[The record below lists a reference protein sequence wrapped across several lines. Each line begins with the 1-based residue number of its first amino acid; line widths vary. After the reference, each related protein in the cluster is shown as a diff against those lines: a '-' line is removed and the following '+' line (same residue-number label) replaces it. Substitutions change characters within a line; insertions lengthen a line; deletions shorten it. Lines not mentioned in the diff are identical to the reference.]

1 MILNGQIVTIFVQPV
16 RIKISLSDRTNLYL
30 SAAFE
35 LVSSDRKSN
44 SMTNDS
50 PSLNPL
56 LQIYEKFGSNPSHF
70 QIH

>member
-35 LVSSDRKSN
+35 LAEISTFSSQANLNIVKI
-44 SMTNDS
+44 
-50 PSLNPL
+50 SLV
-56 LQIYEKFGSNPSHF
+56 
-70 QIH
+70 